1 MTKPMDAFDSSAG
14 RSADEALVDEGMRL
28 GSTIDDANLVLV
40 LGEEP
45 RRTALVAL
53 GVARA
58 QAQRRRVALG
68 DLLGDAE
75 PIQQLLN
82 TDDPHGLAD
91 SFVYGVSLNKIARA
105 VPQYGDLYVLP
116 SGSEVPEYEEI
127 FTNARWR
134 RLIAGFRE
142 TGALLVI
149 AAPADASHVAD
160 VVQLGDGAILVGGA
174 RLADVEPAKVLG
186 RAGAA
191 VQPNEQ
197 AAPATVDVTPEDVS
211 AGHASPEVTSAN
223 VMPAENSLTEVI
235 TLPRPWWRPRVT
247 RSGAIAGIV
256 VAIGLAAI
264 GIWFAAPLGH
274 RNTDET
280 RSGSTVSAAAG
291 TVPSTLDSLRS
302 DSANMPAAVATLTPA
317 NPADSLGSAAYAV
330 VIARYNT
337 KGGAQIWL
345 QGNLRK
351 VPGAT
356 FGPQVVRGETWYR
369 AMAGAYPTRGQ
380 ADSLLGVFVSQGV
393 SRPDSNNLIRA
404 PLAFLLDSVKAE
416 AVPGL
421 LKYYA
426 DRGEPVYAL
435 RQANGSARLYWGAYD
450 SPQTA
455 LLDLDAIKS
464 AGVRPV
470 LVYRIG
476 RVY

>member
-1 MTKPMDAFDSSAG
+1 VTMPMDAFDSSAG

-28 GSTIDDANLVLV
+28 GSTVDDANLVLV

-142 TGALLVI
+142 TGALLVV
-149 AAPADASHVAD
+149 AAPSNASHVAD
-160 VVQLGDGAILVGGA
+160 VVQLGDGAILVGA
-174 RLADVEPAKVLG
+174 ASLAAVEPGKLLG
-186 RAGAA
+186 RAGIAPP
-191 VQPNEQ
+191 PNEQ
-197 AAPATVDVTPEDVS
+197 PEPAALLAAADMAPDTSLAAPVELA
-211 AGHASPEVTSAN
+211 
-223 VMPAENSLTEVI
+223 
-235 TLPRPWWRPRVT
+235 RPWWKPRI
-247 RSGAIAGIV
+247 GAPAAIA
-256 VAIGLAAI
+256 AIIGAI
-264 GIWFAAPLGH
+264 GITALALWIAAPSFGN
-274 RNTDET
+274 RGSDET
-280 RSGSTVSAAAG
+280 RSRSTVSAAAG
-291 TVPSTLDSLRS
+291 AVPSTLDSLRA
-302 DSANMPAAVATLTPA
+302 DSANMTGTAGTLRAA
-317 NPADSLGSAAYAV
+317 NPGDSLGAASYSV

-337 KGGAQIWL
+337 MRGAQMWL
-345 QGNLRK
+345 QSNQRTLP
-351 VPGAT
+351 VAT
-356 FGPQVVRGETWYR
+356 FGPQIVQGETWYR
-369 AMAGAYPTRGQ
+369 AIAGAYPTRAQ
-380 ADSLLGVFVSQGV
+380 ADSLLGTFVSQGV

-404 PLAFLLDSVKAE
+404 PLAFLLDSVKAQ
-416 AVPGL
+416 AVAGL

-435 RQANGSARLYWGAYD
+435 RQPDGSARLYWGAYD
-450 SPQTA
+450 SPEAAA
-455 LLDLDAIKS
+455 LDTQAVKI
-464 AGVRPV
+464 AGIRPI